1 MKIFKTNTPLNDN
14 KRDGLLRLLDD
25 LKLCA
30 KNAEKAAENAREQA
44 MFALRAGNSLSR
56 LFPDTDE
63 FDKGKILMVGDTNRF
78 TSKSFCEIYSVY
90 ENIFLQAGYDGCHA
104 FVVINRDVFHSLKIP
119 NPLDRRCEYGFTFVP
134 DKDNYSADFD
144 VIADKIKENDNGDL
158 TLYFPI
164 ESCPLFK
171 SQITN
176 IADLKKYF
184 EEIRFC
190 GEYPVNEKGAVWVS
204 PETAF
209 PPSFLDEYI
218 LSPAVSL
225 AKEYTDRVCVKIP
238 KPDKDNALLFHE
250 KDGKFCWHSKDDLFR
265 EILEYVKLKI

>member
-1 MKIFKTNTPLNDN
+1 MKFFKINTPF
-14 KRDGLLRLLDD
+14 KHKKSDGLLRILDD
-25 LKLCA
+25 LKRCA
-30 KNAEKAAENAREQA
+30 ENAEKTAQKAKEHG
-44 MFALRAGNSLSR
+44 MFAFRTASSLKK
-56 LFPDTDE
+56 LIPDTDDTE
-63 FDKGKILMVGDTNRF
+63 KGKILMVGDSERF
-78 TSKSFCEIYSVY
+78 TTKSFCEIYSDY
-90 ENIFLQAGYDGCHA
+90 DNIFLQAGFDGSYA
-104 FVVINRDVFHSLKIP
+104 YVVVNKDIFHSLKIP
-119 NPLDRRCEYGFTFVP
+119 NPLDAICEYGFTFIP
-134 DKDNYSADFD
+134 DKSNYSADFD
-144 VIADKIKENDNGDL
+144 VIADKIKETGNGDL

-171 SQITN
+171 KQITN

-209 PPSFLDEYI
+209 PPPFLDEYI

-225 AKEYTDRVCVKIP
+225 AKEYTDKVCLKIP
-238 KPDKDNALLFHE
+238 KPDKENAILFHQ
-250 KDGKFCWHSKDDLFR
+250 KDGNFSWLSKEDLFR